1 LVKCLVVDDSETV
14 RMMVTNQIQRA
25 KESHEVLEAA
35 DGATALDLFLEQS
48 PDVVFLDMGLGGQGP
63 GGLDLVRRMLAER
76 PGTNI
81 ILVTALAQEHPDVLQ
96 ALSLGAFGYLR
107 KPVRASQIQSALHDI
122 EDETGHLRRVR

>member
-1 LVKCLVVDDSETV
+1 
-14 RMMVTNQIQRA
+14 MMVSNQILRA
-25 KESHEVLEAA
+25 KESHEVVEASE
-35 DGATALDLFLEQS
+35 GTSALRLFEEHE
-48 PDVVFLDMGLGGQGP
+48 PDVVFLDMHLGGEGP
-63 GGLDLVRRMLAER
+63 NGLDLVRRMLAAR

-81 ILVTALAQEHPDVLQ
+81 ILVTALGQEHPDVLA